1 MHADAIDPEAE
12 FQYVSGQF
20 RPSFPTLLAGFAA
33 HNAAAVAHSDCMFD
47 VRYGPRTRQ
56 TFDFFTARAPCRGTL
71 LYFHAG
77 YWQSRDKSGFRF
89 IAPAFVECGL
99 NVALVNYPLCPDV
112 SLAELVQACGMAP
125 AAVAAH
131 AAVSGGNAGPLIAA
145 GHSAGGHIAIELAL
159 AASADAAPSRP
170 RIAAVVALSGI
181 YDLMPLIATTLN
193 RNLRLDADSAAALSP
208 LHRAAPGAPP
218 AVFVVGAAETPAFI
232 EQSRRMHEAW
242 MATGNRS
249 HLQIVD
255 GADHFSL
262 LLQFTQPGNA
272 LHTEVVALAG

>member
-33 HNAAAVAHSDCMFD
+33 RSATAVAHSVCRLD

-56 TFDFFTARAPCRGTL
+56 TFDFFAARTPCRGTL

-89 IAPAFVECGL
+89 IAPAFAECGL

-112 SLAELVQACGMAP
+112 SLAELVQSCGMAP

-131 AAVSGGNAGPLIAA
+131 AAVSGGNAGPLVAT

-170 RIAAVVALSGI
+170 RITAVIALSGV

-242 MATGNRS
+242 IAAGNRS